1 MIFFSRFGFT
11 RFQLSFQCFLHARC
25 DGTMEPSI
33 SQHKEFV
40 ESEVALVTVSKGRHI
55 FASKIIFLT
64 CFFFSVFFHL
74 SLQIQLE
81 ESQVQE
87 KDRSRPGRSFW
98 LLTLLTLQVADAH
111 RGMIG

>member
-1 MIFFSRFGFT
+1 
-11 RFQLSFQCFLHARC
+11 
-25 DGTMEPSI
+25 MEPSS

-40 ESEVALVTVSKGRHI
+40 ESEVAWVTVSKGRHI

-64 CFFFSVFFHL
+64 FFFSVFFHSL

-98 LLTLLTLQVADAH
+98 LLTLQVADAH
-111 RGMIG
+111 RDMIC